1 MAVQRIGPPDE
12 MLWAQT
18 IAFSADSALIVV
30 SGHTTIPH
38 DASKIEVFERNGDKT
53 SCFTDP
59 LCTYVPFLALLKG
72 SRSAIAHSKD
82 FSVWDLPTGKLL
94 GTVCPE
100 LPVQAHPQHECAA
113 IVITGPGGAKLAF
126 KATNSFAMLLYDAT
140 TLCMLGVV
148 SPFPRIHACVTHE
161 TVVWGAFSWL
171 IWQKRMLLFCQDQE
185 ADVSIVK
192 AVKHQ
197 ASSSL
202 SLQSAAQM
210 RASDCRYALSPDGA
224 FVCMVTQDAQG
235 LAIIDTRTGQVTA
248 SIACSKHV
256 DHISWSSCGRW
267 ITMGTSWR
275 AGRTS
280 RAPGRF
286 TSRFPARS
294 TDRLSFVLI

>member
-18 IAFSADSALIVV
+18 ITFSADNALIVV
-30 SGHTTIPH
+30 SGHVTIPH
-38 DASKIEVFERNGDKT
+38 DASKIEVFERNGDKS

-59 LCTYVPFLALLKG
+59 LCTDVPLLALLRG
-72 SRSAIAHSKD
+72 SRSAIAHSED
-82 FSVWDLPTGKLL
+82 FSVWDLPSGKLL
-94 GTVCPE
+94 DTVRPK
-100 LPVQAHPQHECAA
+100 LPVQAHPRHECAA
-113 IVITGPGGAKLAF
+113 IVIAGPGGAKLAF
-126 KATNSFAMLLYDAT
+126 KARNSFAMLLYDAT

-161 TVVWGAFSWL
+161 TVVWGAFSWM
-171 IWQKRMLLFCQDQE
+171 IWQTRPGAYCQE
-185 ADVSIVK
+185 AEVSIVK

-202 SLQSAAQM
+202 SLQSVAQM

-224 FVCMVTQDAQG
+224 FVCMTTECAQG
-235 LAIIDTRTGQVTA
+235 LAIIDTRTGQKA
-248 SIACSKHV
+248 AIIACSKHV
-256 DHISWSSCGRW
+256 DHISWSCCGRW

-275 AGRTS
+275 ADRTS

-286 TSRFPARS
+286 SSWFPARS
-294 TDRLSFVLI
+294 TDRLSFIHI